1 MKKITNP
8 KKLSLMKIKISNLSK
23 SKQEA
28 LKGGGICLTSLAE
41 TTCAT
46 CSRKETLCDCI

>member
-8 KKLSLMKIKISNLSK
+8 KKLQLMKIKISNLSK
-23 SKQEA
+23 SKQAA
-28 LKGGGICLTSLAE
+28 LKGGGICVTSFEE
-41 TTCAT
+41 TSCTT